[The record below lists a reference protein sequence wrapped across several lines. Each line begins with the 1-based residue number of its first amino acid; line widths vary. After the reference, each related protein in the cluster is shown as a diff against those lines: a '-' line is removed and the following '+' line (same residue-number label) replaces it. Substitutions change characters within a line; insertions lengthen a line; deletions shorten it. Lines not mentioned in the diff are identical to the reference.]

1 LRVESRAPADQTRV
15 IARIAHFPLEKARG
29 QPKVIALSKK
39 NDTQISTTNTQLF
52 PMSQHRS
59 LKGASTIAAKRNV
72 LKRFERVELLKKR
85 GQFKPGDKVIGL
97 RKTKP
102 DA

>member
-1 LRVESRAPADQTRV
+1 VRKRIRLHGRGGAIVSLPFFQT
-15 IARIAHFPLEKARG
+15 P
-29 QPKVIALSKK
+29 
-39 NDTQISTTNTQLF
+39 DLF

-59 LKGASTIAAKRNV
+59 LKGAATIAAKRNV
-72 LKRFERVELLKKR
+72 LKRFERVEVLKKR
-85 GQFKPGDKVIGL
+85 GQWKDGDTVIGL

>member
-1 LRVESRAPADQTRV
+1 VSAPLF
-15 IARIAHFPLEKARG
+15 RIF
-29 QPKVIALSKK
+29 
-39 NDTQISTTNTQLF
+39 
-52 PMSQHRS
+52 MSQHRS

-72 LKRFERVELLKKR
+72 LKRFERVEVLKKR
-85 GQFKPGDKVIGL
+85 GQWKEGDRVLGL